1 MQITSIQIKN
11 FRSIIDSG
19 CIRLSP
25 DNVTVLVGQN
35 ESGKSSILEGIAA
48 ALGALE
54 INEGDL
60 RISGEL
66 PEVILGVTV
75 SSSIFLNQLD
85 EFSASSNKAI
95 ADLLKRNDDF
105 LSIKINWKR
114 DGAINNASLKR
125 VISIEDDL
133 LDADLLRCNEGIS
146 DVVGESDS
154 DQDAVHPHIT
164 KEQLAQQIYSELP
177 EAVLFNANSG
187 ILPNEIDLDENNQ
200 PVGEGAQAASN
211 FLKILDLNLK
221 EIVGGDR
228 RFRENLLS
236 RANSRISEDFIS
248 FWSQDLGRSGKLALQ
263 CDIENYSSESGEK
276 SGKSHL
282 VFWIKDEST
291 QLYPKQR
298 SLGVR
303 WFISFYLQLKA
314 SEKSGGRKIF
324 LFDEPGANL
333 HAKAQG
339 DVLNLLNKL
348 SADIGIIYSTHSPH
362 LIEYSKLYR
371 VYAVQRSNEEE
382 GPTKVIDA
390 HQLGTAS
397 TDTLSPILTAMGSDF
412 SSQNVIKNKNNVLLE
427 EMSGYYYMKA
437 FWSLLSNS
445 QEAHFIAS
453 TGVNKIENL
462 VNMFLGWCLD
472 FIVVVDDDKQGREAY
487 KSIKLNV
494 FGNNGNISDK
504 QLLKLPDCSSIEE
517 AFSQKDF
524 AKLILGDLSLDYECS
539 NSEYLKSV
547 KLSKPI
553 TAFNFW
559 LRVSKGEIKFS
570 NFDKVSQEKIR
581 RIVSSITDLLKA
593 RN

>member
-1 MQITSIQIKN
+1 MKLSSIQIKN
-11 FRSIIDSG
+11 FRSIVDSG
-19 CIRLSP
+19 RLRLST

-35 ESGKSSILEGIAA
+35 ESGKSSILEAIAA

-54 INEGDL
+54 INDGDL

-66 PEVILGVTV
+66 PEVVLEVDTAMDISADDLM
-75 SSSIFLNQLD
+75 
-85 EFSASSNKAI
+85 EYSASSRAVIINYVEKNNGI
-95 ADLLKRNDDF
+95 IR
-105 LSIKINWKR
+105 IKIKWSKE
-114 DGAINNASLKR
+114 GANNHASLKR
-125 VISIEDDL
+125 VIAIEDDL
-133 LDADLLRCNEGIS
+133 LDADLLGCD
-146 DVVGESDS
+146 DVASSAESDS
-154 DQDAVHPHIT
+154 DSSQDVTLPHIS
-164 KEQLAQQIYSELP
+164 KETFAQRIYGALP

-187 ILPNEIDLDENNQ
+187 ILPNEIDLNEKNQ

-211 FLKILDLNLK
+211 FLKILDLNLN
-221 EIVGGDR
+221 EIVSGDR

-236 RANSRISEDFIS
+236 KANAKISEDFIS

-263 CDIENYSSESGEK
+263 CDIEYYPVGSGEK
-276 SGKSHL
+276 SGKPHL

-371 VYAVQRSNEEE
+371 VYAVQRSDDEE

-397 TDTLSPILTAMGSDF
+397 SDTLSPILTAMGADF

-427 EMSGYYYMKA
+427 EMSGYYYIKA
-437 FWSLLSNS
+437 FWSLLNVS

-462 VNMFLGWCLD
+462 VNMFLGWGLD
-472 FIVVVDDDKQGREAY
+472 FIVVVDDDKQGRDAY
-487 KSIKLNV
+487 KSIKLNI
-494 FGNNGNISDK
+494 FGNDEGLANA
-504 QLLKLPDCSSIEE
+504 QLLKLPDCPSIEE
-517 AFSQKDF
+517 AFSQQDF
-524 AKLILGDLSLDYECS
+524 SKIILGKQGLDYSCS
-539 NSEYLKSV
+539 NSEYLKSE

-559 LRVSKGEIKFS
+559 MQISGNEVQFKDFDATSQIKI
-570 NFDKVSQEKIR
+570 KK
-581 RIVSSITDLLKA
+581 IVSSIVDLLDA
-593 RN
+593 RK